1 VLSDAT
7 FYSAIA
13 PAIAPAGKFDRDSEI
28 RIFTDVPALGQL
40 SMDLRKGKANTEQIW
55 RVLQAKFLP

>member
-1 VLSDAT
+1 MQLN
-7 FYSAIA
+7 FYSAMA

-28 RIFTDVPALGQL
+28 RIFTDVPALGRL